1 MNSQST
7 DANRGTAKLRL
18 GRQSLSN
25 QIYHV
30 TTSTHDRAPLLET
43 LQCGR
48 TVVTALAREQTVN
61 GINTL
66 AYVVMPDHLHWLLQ
80 LPKHANLSRS
90 VNNVKSLSARDINKT
105 MGTSGPV
112 WQRGFFDRGIRS
124 EEDVVGVARYIV
136 ANPIRAGI
144 IGELG
149 QYSLWDAI
157 WVSPDF
163 RL

>member
-1 MNSQST
+1 MNSQPTYS
-7 DANRGTAKLRL
+7 NLGTGKLRL

-30 TTSTHDRAPLLET
+30 TTSTHDRAPLLKT

-48 TVVTALAREQTVN
+48 AVVTALAREQTVN
-61 GINTL
+61 GISTL
-66 AYVVMPDHLHWLLQ
+66 AYVVMPDHLHWLFQ

-90 VNNVKSLSARDINKT
+90 VNNVKSLSARKINKLL
-105 MGTSGPV
+105 GTSGPV

-124 EEDVVGVARYIV
+124 EEDVVGVARYIL

-144 IGELG
+144 IDEVG

-157 WVSPDF
+157 WVKSDF